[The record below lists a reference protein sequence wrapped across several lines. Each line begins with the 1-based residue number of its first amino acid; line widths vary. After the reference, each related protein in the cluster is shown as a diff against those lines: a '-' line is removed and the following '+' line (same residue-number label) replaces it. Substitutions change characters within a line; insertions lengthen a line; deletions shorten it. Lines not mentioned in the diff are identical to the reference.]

1 MLFVHSVVF
10 EGEKFNHASQLIF
23 LVRKNKL
30 KDKSLKFNHLWTP
43 LFGVKSRFVSWLIN
57 LDFQINYSFFAIW
70 YLALPRLQFQSIGRE
85 KCIIHA
91 SNTPQEEINLHE
103 IVGNGAWAVPLS
115 QPGRPESNPLKSSR
129 WCASYAGDR
138 RQFTD
143 RDQTW
148 PSSVRALMSVRPCR
162 ADRSGPRPPYERTD
176 TIN

>member
-129 WCASYAGDR
+129 
-138 RQFTD
+138 
-143 RDQTW
+143 
-148 PSSVRALMSVRPCR
+148 
-162 ADRSGPRPPYERTD
+162 
-176 TIN
+176 